1 MTAPGIQARRAAAG
15 AALVLALAL
24 SGCSTLGKVASSKE
38 TFAYCQAAD
47 AVTTYAALSSGF
59 IEANPAMAGLLG
71 HGWLPFLVVKAA
83 LVWAIYKID
92 LPPAAQTAVNVLAC
106 APAVSNAVLLA
117 R

>member
-1 MTAPGIQARRAAAG
+1 MTAAGIHARRAAAG
-15 AALVLALAL
+15 AALVLAL
-24 SGCSTLGKVASSKE
+24 SGCSTLGTVASSKE

-47 AVTTYAALSSGF
+47 AVTTYAALSSGLM
-59 IEANPAMAGLLG
+59 EANPVMAGLLG

-83 LVWAIYKID
+83 LVWAVYKLD